1 MNIKVFLNTLVNS
14 GKVLIKEFV
23 FWPVLAVCVIMLII
37 LIRDF
42 SKRKTESLKF
52 FSFASTRENE
62 KKYLSIMALLLLFAI
77 VLNATLFSRIGVYH
91 ITHPLAY
98 LWAGWNPFVSDLNP
112 TWNTI
117 AFMPLGTVIYSYAKN
132 VRGTKMR
139 SRACILISTLAAFAT
154 SLFIEATQ
162 LIFKIGTFQMSD
174 LLYNTLGGLLG
185 ALIFVLLRKISRR
198 IKYKH
203 VR

>member
-1 MNIKVFLNTLVNS
+1 MNIKVFLNTMVNS

-42 SKRKTESLKF
+42 RKRKTESLNF
-52 FSFASTRENE
+52 FEFAGTPGNE
-62 KKYLSIMALLLLFAI
+62 KKYLSIMALILLFAI

-98 LWAGWNPFVSDLNP
+98 LWAGWNPLVNDLNP

-117 AFMPLGTVIYSYAKN
+117 AFMPLSITIYFYAKN
-132 VRGTKMR
+132 VQGTKMR
-139 SRACILISTLAAFAT
+139 SHACIWISTLAAFAA
-154 SLFIEATQ
+154 SLFIETTQ
-162 LIFKIGTFQMSD
+162 LVFKIGTFQISD
-174 LLYNTLGGLLG
+174 LFYNTLGGLLG
-185 ALIFVLLRKISRR
+185 ALIFVLLRKIRRR

-203 VR
+203 A

>member
-1 MNIKVFLNTLVNS
+1 M
-14 GKVLIKEFV
+14 
-23 FWPVLAVCVIMLII
+23 
-37 LIRDF
+37 
-42 SKRKTESLKF
+42 
-52 FSFASTRENE
+52 
-62 KKYLSIMALLLLFAI
+62 
-77 VLNATLFSRIGVYH
+77 
-91 ITHPLAY
+91 
-98 LWAGWNPFVSDLNP
+98 SDLNP

-139 SRACILISTLAAFAT
+139 NRACILTSTLAAFAT

-185 ALIFVLLRKISRR
+185 ALIFVLLRKIRRR